1 VIVESSEGAI
11 LASLVHEMDAR
22 WEWGDGGVCLG

>member
-11 LASLVHEMDAR
+11 LVLLVCEMEAR